1 MATRV
6 RVKTVMDGPGPGE
19 AIIAISKKGGGEE
32 EVILPK
38 SLVQNDTV
46 EVGRVGGTEESVLI
60 ELPQES
66 ATGSWRLWVDPGT
79 LVV

>member
-6 RVKTVMDGPGPGE
+6 KVRTVMDGPAPGE
-19 AIIAISKKGGGEE
+19 TIIAISKKGGGEE

-38 SLVQNDTV
+38 TFVQDDTV
-46 EVGRVGGTEESVLI
+46 EVGKVGGTEESVLI

-66 ATGSWRLWVDPGT
+66 ASGSWRLWVDPGT
-79 LVV
+79 LVA

>member
-6 RVKTVMDGPGPGE
+6 KVKTIMDGPGPGE
-19 AIIAISKKGGGEE
+19 TIIAISVKGGGEE

-38 SLVQNDTV
+38 SFVQGDNTV
-46 EVGRVGGTEESVLI
+46 EVGRVGGNQDSVLI

-79 LVV
+79 LA

>member
-1 MATRV
+1 MARV
-6 RVKTVMDGPGPGE
+6 RVTTVMDGPGPDE
-19 AIIAISKKGGGEE
+19 TIVSIAIKGGGEE

-38 SLVQNDTV
+38 NFVKNDNV
-46 EVGRVGGTEESVLI
+46 EVGRVGGDKDSVLI

-79 LVV
+79 LA